1 MTAILPDHFL
11 WGASTAGHQVDGGD
25 TAADTTFLEGV
36 TPSVFKEPAGKA
48 CNSWERWEDDLDLVK
63 KIGLNS
69 YRFSVEWARIEPEEG
84 KIDQSALDH
93 YDRMVDGCLE
103 RGIDPAITLCHFTI
117 PSWFAA
123 KGGWLN
129 HDAPSMF
136 ADECV
141 RVLDRI
147 GDRAVLAVTFNEPD
161 LPRILDNG
169 SLPQEAVD
177 LQRACIDAGTKKAGV
192 ERYRSGNVV
201 IPEEVT
207 QLEYGFIRA
216 HRTAVQAVRSV
227 CPTLPVGLSLA
238 VIDESYSTERG
249 KELALAKR
257 ESCYGPWAAA
267 VQGDDF
273 VGVQNY
279 EREVFDDNGP
289 IPAQPGEDVNE
300 SGSPL
305 HPESLANS
313 VTYIHHLTG
322 LPVVVT
328 EHGVSTPDD
337 DLRCRFIKASIPPLV
352 ELVRD
357 NVPVLGYFHWSLMDN
372 YEWISAF
379 DVHFG
384 LCSVERENGTYDRKP
399 KGSAAVYRDIV
410 ASTVL

>member
-177 LQRACIDAGTKKAGV
+177 LQRACIDAATKKAGV

-384 LCSVERENGTYDRKP
+384 LCSVERESGTYDRKP

>member
-63 KIGLNS
+63 GMGLNS

-103 RGIDPAITLCHFTI
+103 RGIDPAITLCHFTL

-177 LQRACIDAGTKKAGV
+177 LQRACIDAATKKAGV
-192 ERYRSGNVV
+192 ARYRSGNVV

-249 KELALAKR
+249 KELALDKR
-257 ESCYGPWAAA
+257 ESCYGPWPAA

>member
-63 KIGLNS
+63 GMGLNS

-177 LQRACIDAGTKKAGV
+177 LQRACINAATKKAGV

>member
-93 YDRMVDGCLE
+93 YERMVDGCLE

-147 GDRAVLAVTFNEPD
+147 GDRAVLVVTFNEPD

-177 LQRACIDAGTKKAGV
+177 LQRACIDAATKKAGV

-257 ESCYGPWAAA
+257 ESCYGPWVAA